1 MQQKTAFVFLVVLFF
16 LWGFITSLNDILIP
30 HLESAFQL
38 QGWQAQLVQ
47 FFFFG
52 AYFVMSLPA
61 GKFIGKFGYKPAI
74 ISGLLLMGAGCLVFY
89 PAAGLASFPV
99 FLMGLFILASGITL
113 LQVAANPY
121 VAILGPSSTA
131 ASRLNLAQ
139 GVNSLGHTLAPL
151 IGSAVILSENAD
163 VNSVQLP
170 YIFLALSLF
179 TIAANFGFIRLPRIE
194 QQVQGSSDF
203 RWRNHPELIFGALA
217 IFFYVGAECT
227 IGGHLVRFL
236 SLPETGGLDTQTAGS
251 YVSFYWGGAMT
262 GRFLGGVWLSELP
275 RARKILLITAIPLV
289 AFSLAE
295 SWLVMSGNAPET
307 GLWFL
312 ACILLNLGAFV
323 VSPPNPGILI
333 ASFAL
338 ISGLLLLGAINLT
351 GTTAMWSVLA
361 IGLFNSVMWSN
372 IFTLSIR
379 KLGEYTNKGS
389 SLLVMMIAGG
399 AIIPEMQGLLRDAS
413 GLQTSFVVPL
423 MCYVYLAWYGISQR
437 SAQAAEA

>member
-16 LWGFITSLNDILIP
+16 LWGFLTSLNDILIP

-61 GKFIGKFGYKPAI
+61 GRFIGKFGYKPAI
-74 ISGLLLMGAGCLVFY
+74 ITGLIMMGAGCLVFY

-99 FLMGLFILASGITL
+99 FLLGLYILASGITL

-121 VAILGPSSTA
+121 VAVLGPPSTA

-139 GVNSLGHTLAPL
+139 AVNSLGHTLAPL

-170 YIFLALSLF
+170 YVFLALSLF

-194 QQVQGSSDF
+194 QEKPTDGQFQ
-203 RWRNHPELIFGALA
+203 WKNHPELIFGALA
-217 IFFYVGAECT
+217 IFFYVGAECS

-236 SLPETGGLDTQTAGS
+236 SLPETGGLDTRTAGS

-262 GRFLGGVWLSELP
+262 GRFIGGVWLSDL
-275 RARKILLITAIPLV
+275 ARGRKTLLVTAIPLA
-289 AFSLAE
+289 AFILAE
-295 SWLVMSGNAPET
+295 SWLIMSGNPPEA

-312 ACILLNLGAFV
+312 GCIALNLGAFIL
-323 VSPPNPGILI
+323 SPAHPGGLI
-333 ASFAL
+333 AGFAL
-338 ISGLLLLGAINLT
+338 ISGLLLLCGINLR
-351 GTTAMWSVLA
+351 GNLAMWAVLS

-372 IFTLSIR
+372 IFTLAIR
-379 KLGEYTNKGS
+379 KLGAHTNKGS

-399 AIIPEMQGLLRDAS
+399 AIIPEIQGLLRDAA
-413 GLQTSFVVPL
+413 GLQTSFVVPIL
-423 MCYVYLAWYGISQR
+423 CYVYLAWYGISQR
-437 SAQAAEA
+437 PVREAQA